1 MSIKIAFIGA
11 GIATSY
17 TLIPFLDKYP
27 KQKNSPLELYII
39 DKSNDFF
46 KGMPYGDR
54 SGKSV
59 LLIQDLKNF
68 ISEPHRSHFKNWLNE
83 NIDALQEEFIKNGG
97 HLAKKWVEK
106 NSPIYL
112 SRRLG

>member
-1 MSIKIAFIGA
+1 MSTKIAFIGA

-17 TLIPFLDKYP
+17 TLIPFLDSYEKEKY
-27 KQKNSPLELYII
+27 NSKIEILII

-46 KGMPYGDR
+46 KGMPYGSR

-68 ISEPHRSHFKNWLNE
+68 ITEPHRTHFKN
-83 NIDALQEEFIKNGG
+83 
-97 HLAKKWVEK
+97 
-106 NSPIYL
+106 
-112 SRRLG
+112 